1 MNDLTSDNQKVLK
14 LMTESLGVGVW
25 SWEVENDL
33 LTWDEG
39 MLRLYG
45 VDHFRGHY
53 SDWQSMILNEDLKRV
68 QQDFDKALSTSSRFT
83 TWFRVTRPD
92 ANIIRI
98 RCDAQV
104 ERDSSGK
111 QIRVLGINRDITLE
125 HQNLQDLIEQKTL
138 LTSIV
143 DTLPVAIFMKD
154 LQDDFN
160 FTIWN
165 KAAEGLWGL
174 KSFEV
179 LKKNDYN
186 FFPKE
191 ESDLFRAKD
200 LQVIE
205 SGVPEVINEEMITLP
220 NNEVRY
226 LKTQKVPVHGRFL
239 LGVSEDITIQKE
251 SQLKLIESSKMTSL
265 GEMAGNI
272 AHEINSP
279 LTIIHGRVDLIKR
292 RINSGD
298 TDVTKML
305 EDLDK
310 IKNTGDRIAKI
321 VRGLG
326 YFSRNSEADP
336 MENIGIKQV
345 IEDTLELCQ
354 ERFKADEVILDSS
367 EIKNYEI
374 QCRPTQISQV
384 IMNLLSNALDAAK
397 VTNEKWVKIT
407 TERSGTFLKISVSDS
422 GHGIPQEILKK
433 IMDPFFTTKEIGKG
447 TGLGLSISQGIVQV
461 HKGELYYDRASKN
474 TTFVILLPITSS
486 ELL

>member
-1 MNDLTSDNQKVLK
+1 
-14 LMTESLGVGVW
+14 LGLGVW
-25 SWEVENDL
+25 SWDVENDVL
-33 LTWDEG
+33 KWDEG
-39 MLRLYG
+39 MFRLYG
-45 VDHFRGHY
+45 VDNFSGHY
-53 SDWQSMILNEDLKRV
+53 SDWVSMILKEDLQRV
-68 QQDFDKALSTSSRFT
+68 QQEFYNAMTASSKIT

-92 ANIIRI
+92 ASIIRI

-111 QIRVLGINRDITLE
+111 QIRVIGINRDITQE

-143 DTLPVAIFMKD
+143 DTLPVAVFMKD
-154 LQDDFN
+154 LHDDLN

-174 KSFEV
+174 KNSEV

-191 ESDLFRAKD
+191 ESDLFRVKD
-200 LQVIE
+200 LQVIQ
-205 SGVPEVINEEMITLP
+205 SGVPEVIDEEMITLP

-226 LKTQKVPVHGRFL
+226 LRTQKVPVHGRFL
-239 LGVSEDITIQKE
+239 LGVSEDITVQKE

-279 LTIIHGRVDLIKR
+279 LTIIHGRVDLLR
-292 RINSGD
+292 RKINAGD
-298 TDVTKML
+298 IEVTKIL
-305 EDLDK
+305 EELDK
-310 IKNTGDRIAKI
+310 IKMTGDRIAKI
-321 VRGLG
+321 VRGLRF
-326 YFSRNSEADP
+326 FSRNSDADP

-354 ERFKADEVILDSS
+354 ERFKVHEVLLDSS
-367 EIKNYEI
+367 EVKNYEI
-374 QCRPTQISQV
+374 ECRPTQISQV

-397 VTNEKWVKIT
+397 ETNEKWVKIT
-407 TERSGTFLKISVSDS
+407 TEKSGTYLKISVTDS
-422 GHGIPQEILKK
+422 GHGIPQEILGK

-447 TGLGLSISQGIVQV
+447 TGLGLSISQGIVKV

-474 TTFVILLPITSS
+474 TNFVILLPTTNSALI
-486 ELL
+486 